1 LSDFVTKDS
10 GERRQFNTGA
20 QRDVVTDKG
29 RYDLISPIMI
39 ERLAKL
45 LQRGAEKYN
54 DRNWEKGMP
63 LSVYMDSGM
72 RHLYKF
78 LEGHRDEDHLI
89 AAIWNLQALL
99 HIEEMVKRGVL
110 SEDLLDLPDYV
121 KKNNTWKNIDI
132 VMEDDVIVEAKIN
145 GEKTDIFNKERK
157 GCVLLNMGVKCKYC
171 GWQPEESSFYSTR
184 EDMKNVRDHLNKCQK
199 EHESEKHL

>member
-10 GERRQFNTGA
+10 GERRRFNTGA

-45 LQRGAEKYN
+45 LQRGAEKYD

-99 HIEEMVKRGVL
+99 HIEEMVGRGIL
-110 SEDLLDLPDYV
+110 PEDLLDLPTYIKSCSDS
-121 KKNNTWKNIDI
+121 KTQSMK
-132 VMEDDVIVEAKIN
+132 
-145 GEKTDIFNKERK
+145 EKD
-157 GCVLLNMGVKCKYC
+157 GCY
-171 GWQPEESSFYSTR
+171 
-184 EDMKNVRDHLNKCQK
+184 
-199 EHESEKHL
+199 

>member
-1 LSDFVTKDS
+1 MTDFVTKDS

-63 LSVYMDSGM
+63 LSVRIYG
-72 RHLYKF
+72 F
-78 LEGHRDEDHLI
+78 GDE
-89 AAIWNLQALL
+89 AL
-99 HIEEMVKRGVL
+99 VQVPRR
-110 SEDLLDLPDYV
+110 
-121 KKNNTWKNIDI
+121 TQ
-132 VMEDDVIVEAKIN
+132 
-145 GEKTDIFNKERK
+145 R
-157 GCVLLNMGVKCKYC
+157 
-171 GWQPEESSFYSTR
+171 
-184 EDMKNVRDHLNKCQK
+184 
-199 EHESEKHL
+199 

>member
-1 LSDFVTKDS
+1 MSDYITKDS
-10 GERRQFNTGA
+10 GERRKFNTGA
-20 QRDVVTDKG
+20 QRDVVDGKG

-72 RHLYKF
+72 RHLFKF

-99 HIEEMVKRGVL
+99 HIEEMVKRGGL
-110 SEDLLDLPDYV
+110 SEELLDLPNYV
-121 KKNNTWKNIDI
+121 RNEPN
-132 VMEDDVIVEAKIN
+132 
-145 GEKTDIFNKERK
+145 
-157 GCVLLNMGVKCKYC
+157 
-171 GWQPEESSFYSTR
+171 
-184 EDMKNVRDHLNKCQK
+184 
-199 EHESEKHL
+199 

>member
-1 LSDFVTKDS
+1 MSDFVTKDS

-99 HIEEMVKRGVL
+99 RIEEMVKRGVIA
-110 SEDLLDLPDYV
+110 EDLLDLPDYV

-145 GEKTDIFNKERK
+145 GEKNDIFNKEK
-157 GCVLLNMGVKCKYC
+157 KDA
-171 GWQPEESSFYSTR
+171 FY
-184 EDMKNVRDHLNKCQK
+184 
-199 EHESEKHL
+199 

>member
-1 LSDFVTKDS
+1 MSDYITKDS
-10 GERRQFNTGA
+10 GERRKFNTGA
-20 QRDVVTDKG
+20 QRDVVDGKG

-72 RHLYKF
+72 RHLFKF
-78 LEGHRDEDHLI
+78 LEGHRDEEHLI

-99 HIEEMVKRGVL
+99 HIEEMVMRGVL
-110 SEDLLDLPDYV
+110 SEELLDLPNYV
-121 KKNNTWKNIDI
+121 RNEPN
-132 VMEDDVIVEAKIN
+132 
-145 GEKTDIFNKERK
+145 
-157 GCVLLNMGVKCKYC
+157 
-171 GWQPEESSFYSTR
+171 
-184 EDMKNVRDHLNKCQK
+184 
-199 EHESEKHL
+199 

>member
-1 LSDFVTKDS
+1 LSDYITKDS
-10 GERRQFNTGA
+10 GERRKFNTGA
-20 QRDVVTDKG
+20 QRDVVDGKG

-72 RHLYKF
+72 RHLFKF

-99 HIEEMVKRGVL
+99 HIEEMVKRGKL
-110 SEDLLDLPDYV
+110 SEELLDLPNYMR
-121 KKNNTWKNIDI
+121 NEPN
-132 VMEDDVIVEAKIN
+132 
-145 GEKTDIFNKERK
+145 
-157 GCVLLNMGVKCKYC
+157 
-171 GWQPEESSFYSTR
+171 
-184 EDMKNVRDHLNKCQK
+184 
-199 EHESEKHL
+199 